1 MLKAIF
7 IDHMG
12 TLVYDTSEWLTKLLD
27 ECVENSN
34 EKDQQKLGEMWYQ
47 KHDELVMHYNGKDY
61 KNEYEIAFE
70 AFESI
75 KDQIGLQGD
84 SQHYCDLLVQHW
96 IHTPA
101 YDDSYDFFEQC
112 PLPIYIITNNDLQ
125 YVEENMKKLE
135 LKPKGIISSETTH
148 YYKPAKE
155 MFEKALE
162 ITKLKASEAVYIG
175 DSYNKDMQSA
185 KSVGMR
191 AFLIGHKDIE
201 DPDITCIDSLL
212 DVFEY
217 L

>member
-12 TLVYDTSEWLTKLLD
+12 TLVYEQSEWLEKLMD
-27 ECVENSN
+27 MCVQNSN
-34 EKDQQKLGEMWYQ
+34 EKDSQKLADLWYQ
-47 KHDELVMHYNGKDY
+47 KHDELLAKYNGDNY
-61 KNEYEIAFE
+61 KSEYDISLE
-70 AFESI
+70 AFECI
-75 KDQIGLQGD
+75 KDEIGLQGD
-84 SQHYCDLLVQHW
+84 SHQYCDLLVQHW

-112 PLPIYIITNNDLQ
+112 PLPIYIITNNDIC
-125 YVEENMKKLE
+125 YVEESMKNLE
-135 LKPKGIISSETTH
+135 LEPKGIISSETTH

-162 ITKLKASEAVYIG
+162 ITKLKPSEAVYIG

-191 AFLIGHKDIE
+191 AFLIGHKDIQ
-201 DPDITCIDSLL
+201 DPEVTCIDTLL

>member
-12 TLVYDTSEWLTKLLD
+12 TLVHEESEYIDALIQK
-27 ECVENSN
+27 CVENSDN
-34 EKDQQKLGEMWYQ
+34 KDPKKIATMWYQ
-47 KHDELVMHYNGKDY
+47 KHDELLKQYNGENYKKEYDIALEVFEFMKD
-61 KNEYEIAFE
+61 EL
-70 AFESI
+70 
-75 KDQIGLQGD
+75 QISGD
-84 SQHYCDLLVQHW
+84 SHEYCELLTQHW

-112 PLPIYIITNNDLQ
+112 PLPIYIITNNDTY
-125 YVEENMKKLE
+125 YVQESMKNLE
-135 LKPKGIISSETTH
+135 LEPKGIITSEMTH

-162 ITKLKASEAVYIG
+162 ITKLKADEAIYIG
-175 DSYNKDMQSA
+175 DSLNKDMEAA

-191 AFLIGHKDIE
+191 AFLIGQSHTD
-201 DPDITCIDSLL
+201 DPHITTLESLL
-212 DVFEY
+212 DVFQY

>member
-1 MLKAIF
+1 M
-7 IDHMG
+7 
-12 TLVYDTSEWLTKLLD
+12 
-27 ECVENSN
+27 
-34 EKDQQKLGEMWYQ
+34 
-47 KHDELVMHYNGKDY
+47 
-61 KNEYEIAFE
+61 KN
-70 AFESI
+70 
-75 KDQIGLQGD
+75 
-84 SQHYCDLLVQHW
+84 
-96 IHTPA
+96 
-101 YDDSYDFFEQC
+101 
-112 PLPIYIITNNDLQ
+112 
-125 YVEENMKKLE
+125 LE

>member
-12 TLVYDTSEWLTKLLD
+12 TLVYEQSEWLTKLLD
-27 ECVENSN
+27 LCAEKSN
-34 EKDQQKLGEMWYQ
+34 EKDTQRIGKLWNQ
-47 KHDELVMHYNGKDY
+47 KHDELIQQYNGENYKD
-61 KNEYEIAFE
+61 EYSIILE
-70 AFESI
+70 AFESM
-75 KDQIGLQGD
+75 KEQIGLQGD
-84 SQHYCDLLVQHW
+84 SHQYCDLLVQHW

-112 PLPIYIITNNDLQ
+112 PLPIYIITNNDIC
-125 YVEENMKKLE
+125 YVEESMKNLE
-135 LKPKGIISSETTH
+135 LEPKGIISSETTH

-162 ITKLKASEAVYIG
+162 ITKLKPSEAVYIG

-191 AFLIGHKDIE
+191 AFLIGHKDIQ
-201 DPDITCIDSLL
+201 DPEVTCIDTLL

>member
-12 TLVYDTSEWLTKLLD
+12 TLVYEQSEWLTKLLD
-27 ECVENSN
+27 LCVENSQ
-34 EKDQQKLGEMWYQ
+34 EKDAQKIGELWYR
-47 KHDELVMHYNGKDY
+47 KHDELIAQYNGEHY
-61 KNEYEIAFE
+61 KKEYDIALE

-75 KDQIGLQGD
+75 KDEIGLQGD
-84 SQHYCDLLVQHW
+84 SHQYCDLLVQHW

-101 YDDSYDFFEQC
+101 YDDSYDFFAQC
-112 PLPIYIITNNDLQ
+112 PLPIYIITNNDVA
-125 YVEENMKKLE
+125 YVEESMKNLE
-135 LKPKGIISSETTH
+135 LEPKGIISSETTH

-162 ITKLKASEAVYIG
+162 MTKLKANEAVYIG

-191 AFLIGHKDIE
+191 AFLIGHKDID
-201 DPDITCIDSLL
+201 DPEITCIDSLL